1 MLSFGLANKQLPSE
15 AENSIGYQRVV
26 LTDSESPKE
35 GQWFVSRVVN
45 SFTAATQL
53 SNMLITLEGL
63 DGSGKT
69 TVWEAL
75 SDEFP
80 DFVYTREPTDT
91 WYGEAVQRSVDD
103 DDADSLAELFLY
115 TADHAA
121 HLSETIRPA
130 LADDKVVISDRY
142 SDSRY
147 AYQAVSIEDHV
158 KRPLEYIRGVHQP
171 WTQPPDATLYFDVDP
186 ETGAARSGAT
196 NKFEQAAFLS
206 QVQQN
211 YERLAD
217 AEPERF
223 IRIDASRS
231 PEEVID
237 SAVDVVERLV
247 ESSN

>member
-1 MLSFGLANKQLPSE
+1 
-15 AENSIGYQRVV
+15 
-26 LTDSESPKE
+26 
-35 GQWFVSRVVN
+35 
-45 SFTAATQL
+45 
-53 SNMLITLEGL
+53 MLITLEGL

-69 TVWEAL
+69 TVWQVLRE
-75 SDEFP
+75 EFP
-80 DFVYTREPTDT
+80 EFVFTHEPTDT
-91 WYGEAVQRSVDD
+91 WYGEAVNHSMEDD
-103 DDADSLAELFLY
+103 DTDSLAELFLF

-121 HLSETIRPA
+121 HLSETVRPA
-130 LADDKVVISDRY
+130 LEEENVVVSDRY

-147 AYQAVSIEDHV
+147 AYQAVSIEGEV

-171 WTQPPDATLYFDVDP
+171 WTRPPDATLYFDVDP

-206 QVQQN
+206 QVESN
-211 YERLAD
+211 YERLIS

-223 IRIDASRS
+223 VRIDANQS

-247 ESSN
+247 SDRDE